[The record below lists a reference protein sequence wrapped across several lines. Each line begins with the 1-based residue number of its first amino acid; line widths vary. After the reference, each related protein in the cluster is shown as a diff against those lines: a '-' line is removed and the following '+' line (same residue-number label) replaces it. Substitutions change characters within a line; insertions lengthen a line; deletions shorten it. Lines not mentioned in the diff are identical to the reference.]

1 MNHPENTEKEM
12 KELIETGV
20 MGKIKIGGLE
30 KRIGREVEKKIR
42 EDEISKVNKRHW
54 ISSRIIKLPFL
65 LSYPTSLCLE
75 FPSLNNSQLSCI
87 GIDRGHNFYE

>member
-20 MGKIKIGGLE
+20 TGKIKIGDLE

-42 EDEISKVNKRHW
+42 EDEISKVNR
-54 ISSRIIKLPFL
+54 
-65 LSYPTSLCLE
+65 
-75 FPSLNNSQLSCI
+75 
-87 GIDRGHNFYE
+87 